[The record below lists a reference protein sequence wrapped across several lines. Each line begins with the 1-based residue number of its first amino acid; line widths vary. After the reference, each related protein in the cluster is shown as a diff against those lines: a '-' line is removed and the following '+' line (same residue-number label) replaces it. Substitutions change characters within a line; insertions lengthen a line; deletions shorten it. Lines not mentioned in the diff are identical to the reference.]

1 MFGLFAFLML
11 IGKTIYKIVKLV
23 LVIIANILFYFGLWI
38 PAIYLLVCGILMLT
52 GGLNIQVLNTNTML
66 FYIGLGL
73 TLIGSLI
80 ISIRNLIVKP
90 IRQVLESNRAKRELE
105 MRKFEQKK
113 QKMYEKNPVKYFKKY
128 EGGMPHKSHPY
139 YNPNIDRKGFI
150 PPKVYRSRNNPSIIV
165 HEYTTHFN
173 VFQEYKNGDFKLIDV
188 KEKPQN
194 FKESKKRNG
203 KLNNR

>member
-1 MFGLFAFLML
+1 MVSIFAILIW

-23 LVIIANILFYFGLWI
+23 LVLIANILFYFGLWI
-38 PAIYLLVCGILMLT
+38 PAIYLLICGILMLT
-52 GGLNIQVLNTNTML
+52 GGLNISVLNTNTIL
-66 FYIGLGL
+66 FYVGLGL

-80 ISIRNLIVKP
+80 ITIRNLIVKP
-90 IRQVLESNRAKRELE
+90 IRQVLESNRAKRELQ
-105 MRKFEQKK
+105 MRKLEQKK
-113 QKMYEKNPVKYFKKY
+113 QKMYEKNPIKYFKKY

-139 YNPNIDRKGFI
+139 YNPNIDRKGFT
-150 PPKVYRSRNNPSIIV
+150 PPKVYRSRNNASIIV
-165 HEYTTHFN
+165 HEYPTHFN

-203 KLNNR
+203 KNSR